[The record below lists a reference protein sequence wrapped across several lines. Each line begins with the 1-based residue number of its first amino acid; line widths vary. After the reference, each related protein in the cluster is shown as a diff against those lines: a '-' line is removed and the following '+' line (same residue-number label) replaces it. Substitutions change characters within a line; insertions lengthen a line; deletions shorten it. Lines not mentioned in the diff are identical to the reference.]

1 MTSKV
6 AVDAD
11 HVYFYAETADAPT
24 PSTGKNW
31 MLLLID
37 ADRNSNT
44 GWYGYDFLINYSVI
58 DGKTTTLMHYEPDAP
73 GGPWVKVATLNY
85 RYKGNALEI
94 EVPRKLLGLKS
105 DGFTF
110 DFHWADNPTDL
121 TDPISLCI
129 SGDSAP
135 DRRFN
140 YRFIWEK

>member
-1 MTSKV
+1 
-6 AVDAD
+6 
-11 HVYFYAETADAPT
+11 
-24 PSTGKNW
+24 
-31 MLLLID
+31 LLID

-44 GWYGYDFLINYSVI
+44 GWYGYDYLIDYSVI
-58 DGKTTTLMHYEPDAP
+58 DRKTTTLMRYEPGTP

-94 EVPRKLLGLKS
+94 EVPRKLLGLKN
-105 DGFTF
+105 DKFTF

-121 TDPISLCI
+121 KDPISLCI